1 MERVTLG
8 AAGRTATGKNA
19 VKKIRKDGF
28 VPAILYGRAREPLPL
43 AVGRKDLLGA
53 LATGGRNVLIDLRV
67 THNGDEETN
76 TVMIAEIQRDHIR
89 REILHVDLHQ
99 ISLTETL
106 EARVPVMLAGTPE
119 GVASGAGILEQ
130 HLREVVVRCLPTQI
144 PDHVTVNVAGLGVG
158 DSVHVRDLVVAEGIE
173 VLTPPEEV
181 LASVVAPKAEEE
193 APAAEAAVAPAE
205 PEVVGR
211 AAQAPG
217 TGQAPAEGEA
227 KAEAPKA
234 EAKPA
239 KAEAKPAK
247 AEPKPAKSEKKE

>member
-8 AAGRTATGKNA
+8 AVARTATGKNA

-28 VPAILYGRAREPLPL
+28 VPAIVYGRARKPLPL
-43 AVGRKDLLGA
+43 AVGRKDLVGA

-67 THNGDEETN
+67 TRNGDQESN
-76 TVMIAEIQRDHIR
+76 TVMISEIQRDHIR

-99 ISLTETL
+99 ISLTEKL
-106 EARVPVMLAGTPE
+106 EARVPVVLAGTPE
-119 GVASGAGILEQ
+119 GVAAGAGILEQ

-158 DSVHVRDLVVAEGIE
+158 DSLHVRDLVVAEGIE

-181 LASVVAPKAEEE
+181 LAAVVAPKVEEE
-193 APAAEAAVAPAE
+193 APAAEAVEAPAE

-211 AAQAPG
+211 AA
-217 TGQAPAEGEA
+217 AEAAEA
-227 KAEAPKA
+227 AAPKA
-234 EAKPA
+234 EAKAA
-239 KAEAKPAK
+239 KLEA
-247 AEPKPAKSEKKE
+247 KPAKSEKKE